1 MEARLVDA
9 ASQGDLNSVR
19 AILTS
24 TDANVDG
31 LDVSRHVGFFL
42 LMYEYLHCW
51 YFDMISEIRVVSSL
65 KECHDIDHGSFP
77 FCVRS

>member
-31 LDVSRHVGFFL
+31 LDVSRHVGFFSVNVRVLAL
-42 LMYEYLHCW
+42 LVL
-51 YFDMISEIRVVSSL
+51 
-65 KECHDIDHGSFP
+65 
-77 FCVRS
+77 